1 MLLSANNDTITHSY
15 SEEKGGFFLTQ
26 AFTEKCIV
34 RASKRKGFAA
44 PACGAAGGGAADLE
58 LEPTH
63 DMYELSCQTQSMKS
77 LDLTWLVKVQY
88 ILPELRALTL
98 SLDAEGEDLMSGLL
112 G

>member
-1 MLLSANNDTITHSY
+1 MFNSLGFPYVLYKEYPEERTVPSNESLQALSARCFGKIGSIPRPATTS
-15 SEEKGGFFLTQ
+15 TQ

-58 LEPTH
+58 LEP
-63 DMYELSCQTQSMKS
+63 
-77 LDLTWLVKVQY
+77 
-88 ILPELRALTL
+88 ELRALTL

>member
-1 MLLSANNDTITHSY
+1 MSTRSAVRVGATRTNEFAPFSKYYTITHSY
-15 SEEKGGFFLTQ
+15 CEEKGGFFLTQ

-34 RASKRKGFAA
+34 FASKRKGLAA

-77 LDLTWLVKVQY
+77 LDLIWLVKVQY
-88 ILPELRALTL
+88 NFT
-98 SLDAEGEDLMSGLL
+98 
-112 G
+112 